1 MRPRALSIAVVGAAL
16 AACGDPNALP
26 PPGLSNVVDT
36 VVIYAVTGTE
46 VWQPSGYSMTERRA
60 VRLDR
65 TNQADFAFDFRDG
78 VPLLLPGSLVGH
90 PGSSGL
96 HPGLQH
102 LARPFD
108 SVKVAEVNGYV
119 SLDTLH
125 AAVGDVFFA
134 RSRIPPNCFFGL
146 PTYAKL
152 EVLEIDPVNRTFR
165 FRTLVNRNCGYKGLE
180 PGLPTQ

>member
-1 MRPRALSIAVVGAAL
+1 MRPRSLPIAVVGAAF

-46 VWQPSGYSMTERRA
+46 VWQPSGYAMTERRA

-125 AAVGDVFFA
+125 AAVGDVFFT
-134 RSRIPPNCFFGL
+134 RSRIPVNCFFGL
-146 PTYAKL
+146 PTYGKL
-152 EVLEIDPVNRTFR
+152 EVLEIDPVNRTLR